1 MSDAKS
7 WPKKTARQV
16 EVRWM
21 LLAED
26 GRYGWVGR
34 HTDPSEDEIAAFEAS
49 MRERGTPGWL
59 AVHRG
64 DFWDRRSTPELVM
77 VRPMA
82 APTLPWEVGVETFL
96 ARRNAYL
103 AGVA

>member
-7 WPKKTARQV
+7 RPKKTAYQV

-26 GRYGWVGR
+26 GSYGWVGR
-34 HTDPSEDEIAAFEAS
+34 HTDPNEDEIAAFEAS

-64 DFWDRRSTPELVM
+64 DFWDRRSTPELMM
-77 VRPMA
+77 VRPIA
-82 APTLPWEVGVETFL
+82 APAVTWEVGVRTFL
-96 ARRNAYL
+96 ARRTAYL
-103 AGVA
+103 ATLA